1 MPLKALDEPSSRF
14 RVFRMHSDSTTVIRA
29 AWLQSMRRVLLFWAS
44 GRRHRNWQEFGL
56 NVSIAGDSPGMPI
69 QGCPNLRCAVS
80 GHNWGMASLDSQ
92 IDDLI
97 LSVVPTSWVKIAF
110 VIGKV
115 DMGFRKDLRR
125 EIELI

>member
-1 MPLKALDEPSSRF
+1 
-14 RVFRMHSDSTTVIRA
+14 
-29 AWLQSMRRVLLFWAS
+29 
-44 GRRHRNWQEFGL
+44 
-56 NVSIAGDSPGMPI
+56 
-69 QGCPNLRCAVS
+69 
-80 GHNWGMASLDSQ
+80 MASLDSQ